1 MILSGVQWC
10 SVVFRP
16 FCINPHTH
24 QGGLTKVEP
33 QNAHTIADSNSNFI
47 NQRVCLVG
55 HSSCIQPHLPA
66 TANRFKTAIP
76 RLIQLTMQEPLPST
90 GSRSCMGKHRRSD
103 WSPAAMYDSN
113 RNNKRQRLLRLS
125 SINRLSQPCKRSE
138 DHGLSLS
145 LILQASC
152 LNQSLA
158 FNSVPETKA

>member
-1 MILSGVQWC
+1 MILSVVQWC

-16 FCINPHTH
+16 FCINPHTHTH

-33 QNAHTIADSNSNFI
+33 QNAHTIAYSNSNFT

-66 TANRFKTAIP
+66 TANRFP

-125 SINRLSQPCKRSE
+125 SINHAKE
-138 DHGLSLS
+138 VKTM
-145 LILQASC
+145 
-152 LNQSLA
+152 A
-158 FNSVPETKA
+158 FLVHPFSRPAA